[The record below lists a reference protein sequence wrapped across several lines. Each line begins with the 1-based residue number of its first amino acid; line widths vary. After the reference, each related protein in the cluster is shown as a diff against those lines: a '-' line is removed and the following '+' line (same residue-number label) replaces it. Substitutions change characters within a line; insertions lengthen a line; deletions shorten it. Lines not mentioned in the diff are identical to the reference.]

1 METPAPTSAAT
12 SEGIACRSCGGRTIG
27 WGKDD
32 HGNARRRCKVCR
44 ATFGIIPP
52 RPLGAMRIDL
62 DRAVLILS
70 LLTEGT
76 SIRSAER
83 ISGTHRDTI
92 MRLLRKAGAKC
103 EALLNRLVRGVEVKD
118 VQCDEL
124 WCVVAMKERT
134 KKRLGIIDPSLG
146 DAYTYIGLERD
157 SKLALA
163 WHLGR
168 RTSEDAS
175 LFMAK
180 LAAAAK
186 GPKNDAGGRLPYQLT
201 TDGFNAYP
209 EAVALH
215 LGADVNYGMLVKTYS
230 SETVDSER
238 RYSPPRIISAEKIA
252 ISGSPD
258 PAKVCTSHVERTNLH
273 VRMQMRRFTRLTNAF
288 SRKRENLKA
297 ALALHFAAYNFT
309 WMHSSIRMTPAMK
322 AGIARAPWSM
332 RDLLVSC

>member
-1 METPAPTSAAT
+1 
-12 SEGIACRSCGGRTIG
+12 
-27 WGKDD
+27 
-32 HGNARRRCKVCR
+32 
-44 ATFGIIPP
+44 
-52 RPLGAMRIDL
+52 MRIDM

-70 LLTEGT
+70 LLTEGS

-92 MRLLRKAGAKC
+92 MRLLRKAGEKC
-103 EALLNRLVRGVEVKD
+103 EALLNSLVRGVEVKD

-124 WCVVAMKERT
+124 WCVVGMKERT
-134 KKRLGIIDPSLG
+134 KKRLGIIDPDLG
-146 DAYTYIGLERD
+146 DAFTYIGLERG

-180 LAAAAK
+180 LATAAK
-186 GPKNDAGGRLPYQLT
+186 GPRNEAGERLPYQIT

-209 EAVALH
+209 EAIARH
-215 LGADVNYGMLVKTYS
+215 LGADVDYGMLVKTYS

-252 ISGSPD
+252 VSGNPD

-332 RDLLVSC
+332 RDLLTTQ